1 MRGITATG
9 LQEYRGLP
17 IHRSNNT
24 FWATAFVV
32 RGDRD
37 VENTVEVLERE
48 KALETRRCSGN
59 GMVLVTWA
67 ARYRNK
73 SCVLAC
79 IDPRAAPLTCPWI
92 RMRAFLYLVVLI
104 CCPHS
109 GRKEQIYGL
118 PCHSGGLVECN
129 DDGGETG
136 GGDYIARIL
145 MAADAESVLV
155 AVFRMYVCCCM
166 HAD

>member
-1 MRGITATG
+1 MHSIYQGKRGRSEGDAASPKRHKATGVLKESASISFFVSQKSTYLANSRGTVCSKSCAKSKRVHCNPASSLMRGITATG

-32 RGDRD
+32 RGERD
-37 VENTVEVLERE
+37 LENAVEVLERE

-73 SCVLAC
+73 SCVLA
-79 IDPRAAPLTCPWI
+79 
-92 RMRAFLYLVVLI
+92 
-104 CCPHS
+104 
-109 GRKEQIYGL
+109 
-118 PCHSGGLVECN
+118 
-129 DDGGETG
+129 
-136 GGDYIARIL
+136 
-145 MAADAESVLV
+145 
-155 AVFRMYVCCCM
+155 
-166 HAD
+166 